1 MKLTFYEG
9 FVQSKHFPSGEKEL
23 DFELPY
29 KNFVGV
35 TWTSDESH
43 IVCYGCEKQKAHLF
57 VHNAKNGK
65 LIHKF
70 QVKYDGLKE
79 VDKMVAVPEKSGIV
93 ALIDVDKGNMV
104 DVVNKKHVKSLQG
117 WGGSCTKDGKYG
129 LCAPPTGGMDI
140 LDLRF
145 VVV

>member
-23 DFELPY
+23 DFEFPY

-65 LIHKF
+65 LIHKWIEKLIKG
-70 QVKYDGLKE
+70 VKDNVRK
-79 VDKMVAVPEKSGIV
+79 KNSKSGWKLHEL
-93 ALIDVDKGNMV
+93 A
-104 DVVNKKHVKSLQG
+104 Q
-117 WGGSCTKDGKYG
+117 Y
-129 LCAPPTGGMDI
+129 
-140 LDLRF
+140 
-145 VVV
+145 